1 MNSLPLSIAMQ
12 DSRFPVELCELVI
25 DFVPCQWSYRWYEG
39 HWWWSSKPWELV
51 RLMSIC
57 SAWLPRARIV
67 LYDTVVFKRPSQV
80 DLFLRSITETP
91 HLADMVHRLV
101 ISPDDD
107 LKDNYIPFV
116 HYTLT
121 SRLQYLESLAYIGMD
136 FRNHPSHHHVLVS
149 QLPIRTLIVN
159 SVHNVMSVVE
169 LFRIVWSLRHLQ
181 TLDIHM
187 GWIKRRDVDM
197 RHLNALRRSWACS
210 KLRTLRLN
218 VSPQLCL
225 VVLCLTHVIPMPA
238 ALRTVSTFRSVRLA
252 RPLAGL
258 LSIGHPVRHAI

>member
-1 MNSLPLSIAMQ
+1 
-12 DSRFPVELCELVI
+12 
-25 DFVPCQWSYRWYEG
+25 
-39 HWWWSSKPWELV
+39 
-51 RLMSIC
+51 
-57 SAWLPRARIV
+57 
-67 LYDTVVFKRPSQV
+67 
-80 DLFLRSITETP
+80 
-91 HLADMVHRLV
+91 
-101 ISPDDD
+101 
-107 LKDNYIPFV
+107 
-116 HYTLT
+116 
-121 SRLQYLESLAYIGMD
+121 
-136 FRNHPSHHHVLVS
+136 
-149 QLPIRTLIVN
+149 
-159 SVHNVMSVVE
+159 
-169 LFRIVWSLRHLQ
+169 
-181 TLDIHM
+181 M